1 MHPLIRDIK
10 KSLNSEFDRYKENFS
25 LIMKSNVAIVD
36 NIAKYIIRHKGK
48 GLRPL
53 LVILSSKLAG
63 NPNNNTY
70 IVASLIEILHTA
82 TLVHDDVVDNSNIRR
97 NFPAINAIWK
107 NKISVLMG
115 DYLLAK
121 SLISATRTGSM
132 EIMNL
137 LAETSR
143 RLSQGELFQIEKS
156 RKLDITEEE
165 YFRLI
170 SDKTAALISAC
181 TELGAITVNTSE
193 EKQTALKLYGENLGI
208 AFQIKDDILDYEG
221 KQKILGKPVGAD
233 IKEKKITLPLILAM
247 KKAKAKDK
255 KKIIKIMKRG
265 ARGKD
270 IQRIIA
276 FSAENA
282 GLSSA
287 KEAMESYANKAKTN
301 LDIFPDSINKENA
314 FKFVDYV
321 IGRNK

>member
-10 KSLNSEFDRYKENFS
+10 KSLNSEFNQYKENLT
-25 LIMKSNVAIVD
+25 LILKSDVAIID
-36 NIAKYIIRHKGK
+36 NIAKYIVRHKGK

-63 NPNNNTY
+63 EPNKNTY
-70 IVASLIEILHTA
+70 IVATLIEILHTA
-82 TLVHDDVVDNSNIRR
+82 TLVHDDVVDNSSIRR

-107 NKISVLMG
+107 NKVSVLMG

-121 SLISATRTGSM
+121 SLISATETGSM

-137 LAETSR
+137 LAETSK

-165 YFRLI
+165 YFKLI

-181 TELGAITVNTSE
+181 TELGAITTNTSQ
-193 EKQTALKLYGENLGI
+193 EKQLALKQYGENLGI

-221 KQKILGKPVGAD
+221 KQKIIGKPVGGD
-233 IKEKKITLPLILAM
+233 IKEKKITLPLIIAM
-247 KKAKAKDK
+247 KNAKTNEK
-255 KKIIKIMKRG
+255 KNIIKMLKKGVG
-265 ARGKD
+265 AKD
-270 IQRIIA
+270 IQKIID
-276 FSAENA
+276 FSMENGGLA
-282 GLSSA
+282 GAKKSMEYYAVNA
-287 KEAMESYANKAKTN
+287 KEKLE
-301 LDIFPDSINKENA
+301 IFSDSIAKENA
-314 FKFVDYV
+314 YKFVDYV

>member
-10 KSLNSEFDRYKENFS
+10 KSLNSEFEEYKEN
-25 LIMKSNVAIVD
+25 LTYILKSDVAIID
-36 NIAKYIIRHKGK
+36 NIAKYIVRHKGK

-63 NPNNNTY
+63 KPNKNTF
-70 IVASLIEILHTA
+70 IVATLIEILHTA
-82 TLVHDDVVDNSNIRR
+82 TLVHDDVVDNSSIRR

-107 NKISVLMG
+107 NKVSVLMG

-121 SLISATRTGSM
+121 SLISATETKSM

-156 RKLDITEEE
+156 RKLNITEEE

-181 TELGAITVNTSE
+181 TELGAITVKTSP
-193 EKQTALKLYGENLGI
+193 EKQQALKEYGENLGI

-221 KQKILGKPVGAD
+221 KQKIIGKPVGGD
-233 IKEKKITLPLILAM
+233 IKEKKITLPLIIAM
-247 KKAKAKDK
+247 KNAQTSEK
-255 KKIIKIMKRG
+255 KNILKMLKKG
-265 ARGKD
+265 AAGKD
-270 IQRIIA
+270 IQTVIT
-276 FSAENA
+276 FCMENE
-282 GLSSA
+282 GLSGA
-287 KEAMESYANKAKTN
+287 KEAMKYYAANAKEK
-301 LDIFPDSINKENA
+301 LDIFPESNEKENA
-314 FKFVDYV
+314 YKFVDYV

>member
-10 KSLNSEFDRYKENFS
+10 KSLNTEFNLYKENFS
-25 LIMKSNVAIVD
+25 LIMKSDVAIVD
-36 NIAKYIIRHKGK
+36 NIAKYIVRHKGK

-63 NPNNNTY
+63 TPNKNTY
-70 IVASLIEILHTA
+70 IVATLIEILHTA
-82 TLVHDDVVDNSNIRR
+82 TLIHDDVVDNSNIRR

-121 SLISATRTGSM
+121 SLISATETGKM

-156 RKLDITEEE
+156 RKLNINEEE
-165 YFRLI
+165 YFKLI

-181 TELGAITVNTSE
+181 TELGAITVDSSNE
-193 EKQTALKLYGENLGI
+193 ERNALKLYGEHLGI

-221 KQKILGKPVGAD
+221 KQKIVGKPVGAD

-247 KKAKAKDK
+247 KNAQEKEK
-255 KKIIKIMKRG
+255 KKIIKKLKRG
-265 ARGKD
+265 PSD
-270 IQRIIA
+270 EEISNIIT
-276 FSAENA
+276 FCIENG
-282 GLSSA
+282 GLSGA
-287 KEAMESYANKAKTN
+287 KTIMESYATKAKDN
-301 LDIFPDSINKENA
+301 LKIFPDSLKKENA